1 MKASEN
7 FFKDNPNLPKIL
19 LGFVII
25 VSLATR
31 LFWLYLPFGVYKY
44 LVPPGD
50 DAVSHYNIIHQILQG
65 HHSSAYPTLF
75 HRLTIIF
82 SQIFNVDVMTALRLV
97 TPALVV
103 LPAIAVYFFAKK
115 HFGLIPALF
124 CALLLLWTG
133 NYPLTSFADGNYPNI
148 LASGFF
154 LPLALMELV
163 TALRRNSLPAY
174 LTALAL
180 ALLVVITH
188 HLSIALML
196 LIIIPYLL
204 ILAVWNRFERLV
216 LRLKIALLI
225 CFLSLGMI
233 AGLIWLLPTRTMFEE
248 SWKLFTTTGSF
259 YSEGG
264 ISILADYVEYPAQIG
279 GLLFYGGLLGAF
291 VLILLLGRSK
301 ESVNKPAILLI
312 LTWLTVTFIASR
324 LSSLGLPGR
333 FLREMGI
340 PLALSLGLACY
351 YLLFSMRSKVQIFLG
366 TALFALVIYT
376 NLVQVTSGAYRSPN
390 FFNAAVWFTQE
401 DKEKADVIK
410 GLTAPGDIIIANP
423 VTPYLPIFIEREID
437 FDAWRS
443 ISVESLAL
451 GLRFDNQADAAAWW
465 SETAEKQLEEVA
477 GTRGAKYVFVG
488 TKTKAGPSGKAYPFF
503 AHFDEATKDLS
514 LATQGKKPLY
524 KFRDG
529 SALYKI

>member
-7 FFKDNPNLPKIL
+7 FFKNNPNVPKIL
-19 LGFVII
+19 LGFVTI
-25 VSLATR
+25 VPLAAR
-31 LFWLYLPFGVYKY
+31 LYWLYLPFGVYKY

-50 DAVSHYNIIHQILQG
+50 DAVNHYNIIHRILQG
-65 HHSSAYPTLF
+65 NYHSAYPTLF
-75 HRLTIIF
+75 HRLIIIF
-82 SQIFNVDVMTALRLV
+82 SQIFHVDIMAALRLV

-148 LASGFF
+148 LAAGFF

-180 ALLVVITH
+180 ALLVVVTH
-188 HLSIALML
+188 HLSTVLML
-196 LIIIPYLL
+196 LIVIPYLL
-204 ILAVWNRFERLV
+204 VLVAWNRFERLV
-216 LRLKIALLI
+216 PSLKLALLA
-225 CFLSLGMI
+225 CFLSLGVI
-233 AGLIWLLPTRTMFEE
+233 AGLIWLLPTREMFEG
-248 SWKLFTTTGSF
+248 SLKLFLTTGSF
-259 YSEGG
+259 YSESG
-264 ISILADYVEYPAQIG
+264 ISVLADYVEYPAQIG
-279 GLLFYGGLLGAF
+279 GLIFYGGLLGAF

-312 LTWLTVTFIASR
+312 LTWIAVAFAASR
-324 LSSLGLPGR
+324 LNFLGLPGR
-333 FLREMGI
+333 FLREMAI

-351 YLLFSMRSKVQIFLG
+351 YLIFSMRNKVQIFLG
-366 TALFALVIYT
+366 AALLVLVAYT

-401 DKEKADVIK
+401 DKEKAEVIK
-410 GLTAPGDIIIANP
+410 SLTASGDILIANP
-423 VTPYLPIFIEREID
+423 TTPYLPIFTERQVD
-437 FDAWRS
+437 FDIWHDIAN
-443 ISVESLAL
+443 EAQ
-451 GLRFDNQADAAAWW
+451 LRAAAQ
-465 SETAEKQLEEVA
+465 A
-477 GTRGAKYVFVG
+477 RGAKYVFVG

-503 AHFDEATKDLS
+503 VPFEQATKNLS
-514 LATQGKKPLY
+514 LATQKKKPLY